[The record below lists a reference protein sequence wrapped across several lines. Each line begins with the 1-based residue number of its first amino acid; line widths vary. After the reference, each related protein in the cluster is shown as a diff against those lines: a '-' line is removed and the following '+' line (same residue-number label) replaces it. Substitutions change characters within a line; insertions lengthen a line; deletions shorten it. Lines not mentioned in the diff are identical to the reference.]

1 MKIKH
6 IHIYMHTNV
15 YIGKREKM
23 RDEAVLMIHFIN
35 VVVFLISQRIRTSVE
50 QSQVIAE
57 FPGGSGG

>member
-1 MKIKH
+1 
-6 IHIYMHTNV
+6 
-15 YIGKREKM
+15 M